1 MCVSQ
6 KRAKIV
12 RSNAGHRLLEEM
24 RNDAMIH
31 LESVELDDFEKT
43 FHENLR
49 QKFILKDAKK
59 YVFNNLYP
67 AQAATYSKYNNT
79 FKNRC
84 GIKCMDLPRLDVPS
98 G

>member
-31 LESVELDDFEKT
+31 LESVEPDDFEET

-49 QKFILKDAKK
+49 QKFILRDAKK

-67 AQAATYSKYNNT
+67 AQAATYNKYNNT